1 MAVAL
6 VKLNTSSQEKDQE
19 ISVCD
24 AEGRAA
30 GEHRLTN
37 YKKAETS
44 STKKTGAAA
53 VARLFCRGG
62 CANPLTTGRPRHRAS
77 TNRQTTVCFT
87 QATRKDQV

>member
-19 ISVCD
+19 TPVCD

-44 STKKTGAAA
+44 STKKLEPPRPLASFVEA
-53 VARLFCRGG
+53 VV
-62 CANPLTTGRPRHRAS
+62 PTP
-77 TNRQTTVCFT
+77 
-87 QATRKDQV
+87 